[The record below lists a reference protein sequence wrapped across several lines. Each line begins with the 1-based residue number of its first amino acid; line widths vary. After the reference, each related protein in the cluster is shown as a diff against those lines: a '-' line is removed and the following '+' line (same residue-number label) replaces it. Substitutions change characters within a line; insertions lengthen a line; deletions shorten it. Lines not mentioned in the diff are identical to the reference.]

1 MLAVN
6 ILRDLESCLKKFVHV
21 ISFHVIQS
29 PFLKFKR
36 NHDNFYK
43 KIRKIYVRSAISYIN
58 LYSLALPF
66 KRSHSKTVNYSCY
79 PLTLEDIFFVHIFPF
94 VNMLVI

>member
-21 ISFHVIQS
+21 ISFHFIQS

-36 NHDNFYK
+36 NHDNFDK

-58 LYSLALPF
+58 LYSLHFVWIL
-66 KRSHSKTVNYSCY
+66 
-79 PLTLEDIFFVHIFPF
+79 LTLVAD
-94 VNMLVI
+94 

>member
-1 MLAVN
+1 MANQTLHVYNKCSETVN
-6 ILRDLESCLKKFVHV
+6 KHV
-21 ISFHVIQS
+21 LQ
-29 PFLKFKR
+29 
-36 NHDNFYK
+36 
-43 KIRKIYVRSAISYIN
+43 
-58 LYSLALPF
+58 SLALPF